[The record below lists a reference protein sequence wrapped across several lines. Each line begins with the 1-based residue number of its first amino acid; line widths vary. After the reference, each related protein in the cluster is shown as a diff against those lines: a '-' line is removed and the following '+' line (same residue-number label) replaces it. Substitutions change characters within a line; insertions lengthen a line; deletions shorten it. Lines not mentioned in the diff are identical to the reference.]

1 MHSHSHSSASAS
13 NLVSNEKMINGLHLG
28 NGNMTLGN
36 PINGHGGSGSSLS
49 AGAST
54 ILAASLER
62 EAQRERERENYTATV
77 RSMISSFENNFFG
90 FK

>member
-1 MHSHSHSSASAS
+1 M
-13 NLVSNEKMINGLHLG
+13 NGLHLG
-28 NGNMTLGN
+28 GGNMSLGN

-62 EAQRERERENYTATV
+62 EAQRERERERENYTATV
-77 RSMISSFENNFFG
+77 RSLLKFFILFKIHSFIH
-90 FK
+90 